1 MKEIVNLILLGMV
14 YLPVCA
20 QTGADTSASIRK
32 IPSLYC
38 IVISLKDTIRYDQ
51 HFNGTKD
58 GDVFDDQSL
67 TKSIGSL
74 LIGIAIDKGLIDG
87 QDEKLSHW
95 FPELQKDTDRRK
107 QTITLRQVMNQASG
121 LYHENLESPT
131 GISDYLALPDPG
143 GFILQ
148 APLLSAPGKV
158 FHYNNAATHL
168 LSLILA
174 KSCGTDVRS
183 FAEKNLFGPLGI
195 RTVEWEKMKDGS
207 YDLAGLQNVRLRTA
221 DLIRIGSLLLH
232 EGRYGGQQIV
242 SQKWISQLL
251 QPDVRYATPWG
262 FQPSQY
268 ALCWYHTTFKGNQL
282 IYGMGWGGQ
291 FLIVV
296 PALQMVMAIN
306 QSHDDGKAVRQ
317 SGRFTEAI
325 FPAFY
330 DAVVEGR
337 LNYFI
342 QK

>member
-1 MKEIVNLILLGMV
+1 MKKIVGLF
-14 YLPVCA
+14 LPGIIGLSVCA
-20 QTGADTSASIRK
+20 QTSADTSSSLRK

-38 IVISLKDTIRYDQ
+38 IVVSLKDTIRYEQ
-51 HFNGTKD
+51 HFNGTRD

-74 LIGIAIDKGLIDG
+74 LIGIAIDKGLIAG
-87 QDEKLSHW
+87 PDEKLTHW
-95 FPELQKDTDRRK
+95 FPELKKDTDRRK
-107 QTITLRQVMNQASG
+107 QDITLRQLMNQASG

-131 GISDYLALPDPG
+131 GISGFLALPDPG
-143 GFILQ
+143 GFVLQ
-148 APLLSAPGKV
+148 APLLSTPGKV
-158 FHYNNAATHL
+158 FHYNNASTHL

-195 RTVEWEKMKDGS
+195 KTLEWDKMKDGT

-221 DLIRIGSLLLH
+221 DLIKIGSLLLH
-232 EGRYGGQQIV
+232 EGRYGGQQV
-242 SQKWISQLL
+242 VPKVWISQLL
-251 QPDVRYATPWG
+251 QPDIEYPTPWG

-306 QSHDDGKAVRQ
+306 QSHEDSRAPRQ
-317 SGRFTEAI
+317 SGLFTEAI

-330 DAVVEGR
+330 EAIETGK
-337 LNYFI
+337 I
-342 QK
+342 K